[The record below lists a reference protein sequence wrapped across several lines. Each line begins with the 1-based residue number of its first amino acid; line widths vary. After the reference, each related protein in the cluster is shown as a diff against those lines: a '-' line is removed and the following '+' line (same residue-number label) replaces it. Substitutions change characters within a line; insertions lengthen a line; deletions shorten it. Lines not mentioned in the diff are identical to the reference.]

1 MKTIFYSGIMLI
13 LSGLLSSQA
22 AMALAEVKANTIVN
36 KSTITLG
43 DLLDNL
49 EFGHDIW
56 VMNSPPPGQKTS
68 VSTRY
73 LASLTRQHDVYWQNS
88 RGVSQITVTRK
99 GKSIK
104 HAQLEHLIAQALAS
118 QNLSDRKNGI
128 NFNNKNA
135 LIHLPEDSAV
145 EDISVEKF
153 TFHQKTGKFS
163 AVLSVPTDDGAYK
176 SAMVTGR
183 THAISHVPT
192 LRRQV
197 PPGQEITALDI
208 GWTSMP
214 TLRIGRNIIRTKSQ
228 LIGMTPR
235 RGVTLSAPIKL
246 SDLKKPNIID
256 RGARVSIVFHSGKI
270 NLTATGKA
278 IEDGGRGD
286 IIRVMN
292 SKSHKTVEAMVIGP
306 GQVRVLTGHNNIAQ
320 LQ

>member
-1 MKTIFYSGIMLI
+1 MLV

-22 AMALAEVKANTIVN
+22 AMALAEVRANTIVN

-56 VMNSPPPGQKTS
+56 VMNSPAPGQKTS

-73 LASLTRQHDVYWQNS
+73 LANLTRQHDVYWQNS
-88 RGVSQITVTRK
+88 RDVNQITVTRK

-135 LIHLPEDSAV
+135 LIHLPEDNAV

-163 AVLSVPTDDGAYK
+163 AVLSVPTDDGTYK
-176 SAMVTGR
+176 NTTVTGR

-192 LRRQV
+192 LKRRV

-208 GWTSMP
+208 GWTSIP
-214 TLRIGRNIIRTKSQ
+214 TLRIGRNIIRTKTK

-235 RGVTLSAPIKL
+235 RGVTPSTPIKL

-256 RGARVSIVFHSGKI
+256 RGTRVSIVFRSGKI

-292 SKSHKTVEAMVIGP
+292 SKSHKTIEAMVIGP
-306 GQVRVLTGHNNIAQ
+306 GQVQVLTGYNSIAQ

>member
-1 MKTIFYSGIMLI
+1 MKNIFYSGII
-13 LSGLLSSQA
+13 LVLFGLLSSQA
-22 AMALAEVKANTIVN
+22 AMALAEVKADTIVN

-49 EFGHDIW
+49 EYGHDIW
-56 VMNSPPPGQKTS
+56 VMNSPAPGQKTS

-88 RGVSQITVTRK
+88 RGVNQITVTRK

-104 HAQLEHLIAQALAS
+104 HAQLEHLIAQELTS
-118 QNLSDRKNGI
+118 KNLSDRKNGI

-135 LIHLPEDSAV
+135 LIHLPEDGSV

-163 AVLSVPTDDGAYK
+163 AMLSVPTDDGTYK
-176 SAMVTGR
+176 TATISGR

-192 LRRQV
+192 LNRQV
-197 PPGQEITALDI
+197 PPGQEITELDI

-214 TLRIGRNIIRTKSQ
+214 TLRIGRNIIRTKTQ

-235 RGVTLSAPIKL
+235 RGVTPSTPIKL
-246 SDLKKPNIID
+246 SDLKKPTIINRGTRVNIL
-256 RGARVSIVFHSGKI
+256 FHSGKI

-278 IEDGGRGD
+278 IESGGRGD

-292 SKSHKTVEAMVIGP
+292 SKSHKTIEAMVIGP
-306 GQVRVLTGHNNIAQ
+306 GQVQVLIGHYNIAQ